1 MLLSMLRGDRA
12 WSRTVLAS
20 YPFASYLFGGEV
32 LGASGTDGVF
42 SRPARNADRLL
53 STFVTTYAYE
63 FNDENAPPPQ
73 SSFGGFLTFPLGAY
87 HTAELQYL
95 FVDADF
101 FGLPLAPLSSTQQQ
115 LSNAMSSYWTTF
127 AANGDPNSPGQ
138 PVWAPYSSVTDEFQ
152 SLTPP
157 TPVVESTF
165 NSDHNCDFWNL

>member
-73 SSFGGFLTFPLGAY
+73 CGWKGGDSG
-87 HTAELQYL
+87 
-95 FVDADF
+95 
-101 FGLPLAPLSSTQQQ
+101 
-115 LSNAMSSYWTTF
+115 
-127 AANGDPNSPGQ
+127 GDSAGEKPCPKKNRD
-138 PVWAPYSSVTDEFQ
+138 TD
-152 SLTPP
+152 LTPTGLLMEGVYTQNP
-157 TPVVESTF
+157 WRWVDKCKREFYES
-165 NSDHNCDFWNL
+165 